1 MKISMRGLVWLSMIL
16 LTVAI
21 IACSIIFNFWRW
33 LVVFYAITLLLTA
46 YFFYRDAKCQK
57 QAKQKQS
64 QSKIVAIYFCQKIV

>member
-33 LVVFYAITLLLTA
+33 LVVFYTITLLLTA

-57 QAKQKQS
+57 
-64 QSKIVAIYFCQKIV
+64 